1 MDARRVVGADVRR
14 AAVAPEDWA
23 RAESLV
29 ARHGGSVAF
38 RAIGTDGVA
47 VEWHGRD
54 GAVVA
59 ERDATAEAA
68 LGRLARTLTA

>member
-1 MDARRVVGADVRR
+1 MDARRVVGTDVRR

-47 VEWHGRD
+47 
-54 GAVVA
+54 